1 MKILI
6 KIGIGASVALNVFI
20 IVLTSY
26 VWLNAEKRFNENRKF
41 IKDTIIEEVYKQIKF
56 VIPKE
61 SGGVYVPNKWN
72 WSTKYYN
79 TECCK

>member
-26 VWLNAEKRFNENRKF
+26 FWLNAEKRFNENRKWL
-41 IKDTIIEEVYKQIKF
+41 KETIEEEVYKQIKF
-56 VIPKE
+56 VMPKQ
-61 SGGVYVPNKWN
+61 SGGVVK
-72 WSTKYYN
+72 
-79 TECCK
+79 

>member
-26 VWLNAEKRFNENRKF
+26 VWLNAEKRFNENRMWLKE
-41 IKDTIIEEVYKQIKF
+41 TIEEEVYKQIKF
-56 VIPKE
+56 VMPKQ
-61 SGGVYVPNKWN
+61 SGDVMR
-72 WSTKYYN
+72 
-79 TECCK
+79 

>member
-26 VWLNAEKRFNENRKF
+26 VWLNSEKRFNENRKWLRE
-41 IKDTIIEEVYKQIKF
+41 TIEEEGIKQIKF
-56 VIPKE
+56 MMPKQ
-61 SGGVYVPNKWN
+61 SGGVIK
-72 WSTKYYN
+72 
-79 TECCK
+79 

>member
-26 VWLNAEKRFNENRKF
+26 VWLNSEKRFNENRKWL
-41 IKDTIIEEVYKQIKF
+41 KETIEEEVYKQIKF
-56 VIPKE
+56 VMPKQ
-61 SGGVYVPNKWN
+61 SGDVMR
-72 WSTKYYN
+72 
-79 TECCK
+79 

>member
-26 VWLNAEKRFNENRKF
+26 VWLNSEKRFNENRKWVRE
-41 IKDTIIEEVYKQIKF
+41 TIEEEVIKQIKF
-56 VIPKE
+56 MMPKQ
-61 SGGVYVPNKWN
+61 SGGVIKGL
-72 WSTKYYN
+72 SHAFM
-79 TECCK
+79 

>member
-20 IVLTSY
+20 IALTSY

-41 IKDTIIEEVYKQIKF
+41 IKDTIVEEVYKQMT
-56 VIPKE
+56 VVMPKQ
-61 SGGVYVPNKWN
+61 SGGVIK
-72 WSTKYYN
+72 
-79 TECCK
+79 

>member
-26 VWLNAEKRFNENRKF
+26 VWLNAEKRFNENRKWLRNE
-41 IKDTIIEEVYKQIKF
+41 IKGEVYRQIKIALPDTTGT
-56 VIPKE
+56 VK
-61 SGGVYVPNKWN
+61 K
-72 WSTKYYN
+72 
-79 TECCK
+79 

>member
-26 VWLNAEKRFNENRKF
+26 VRLNAEKRFNENRKWL
-41 IKDTIIEEVYKQIKF
+41 KETIEEEVYKQIKF
-56 VIPKE
+56 VMPKQ
-61 SGGVYVPNKWN
+61 SGGVVK
-72 WSTKYYN
+72 
-79 TECCK
+79 

>member
-26 VWLNAEKRFNENRKF
+26 VWLNSEKRFNENRKWLRE
-41 IKDTIIEEVYKQIKF
+41 TIEEEVYKQIKF
-56 VIPKE
+56 VMPKQ
-61 SGGVYVPNKWN
+61 SGGVIK
-72 WSTKYYN
+72 
-79 TECCK
+79 

>member
-26 VWLNAEKRFNENRKF
+26 VWLNSEKRFNENRKWLRE
-41 IKDTIIEEVYKQIKF
+41 TIEEEVIKQIKF
-56 VIPKE
+56 MMP
-61 SGGVYVPNKWN
+61 S
-72 WSTKYYN
+72 STGTVVK
-79 TECCK
+79 

>member
-26 VWLNAEKRFNENRKF
+26 VWLNAEKRFNENREWLKGE
-41 IKDTIIEEVYKQIKF
+41 IKDEVYRQIKIALPDTTGS
-56 VIPKE
+56 VK
-61 SGGVYVPNKWN
+61 K
-72 WSTKYYN
+72 
-79 TECCK
+79 

>member
-26 VWLNAEKRFNENRKF
+26 VWLNSEKWFNENRKWLRE
-41 IKDTIIEEVYKQIKF
+41 TIEEEVIKQIKF
-56 VIPKE
+56 MMPKQ
-61 SGGVYVPNKWN
+61 SGGVIKWQ
-72 WSTKYYN
+72 SHAFM
-79 TECCK
+79 

>member
-26 VWLNAEKRFNENRKF
+26 VWLNAEKRFNENRKWLRET
-41 IKDTIIEEVYKQIKF
+41 IEKDVYDQIKF
-56 VIPKE
+56 VMPKQ
-61 SGGVYVPNKWN
+61 SGGVYVPNK
-72 WSTKYYN
+72 
-79 TECCK
+79 

>member
-26 VWLNAEKRFNENRKF
+26 VWLNSEKRFNENRKWLRE
-41 IKDTIIEEVYKQIKF
+41 TIEEEVIKQIKF
-56 VIPKE
+56 MMPKQ
-61 SGGVYVPNKWN
+61 SGGVSK
-72 WSTKYYN
+72 
-79 TECCK
+79 